1 MLIYRK
7 IRKHTLILICI
18 CLLLVGC
25 ADDGMRSD
33 SEENQPVVNELSD
46 HPIIWDI
53 EDSDLNGMPFQE
65 NKGIYKED
73 IDDRVITLYL
83 TVYPTPDEE
92 GNMLTMDDF
101 DRIQAREMDYN
112 PELEVL
118 VQEGDDGGLLTDGF
132 GSNALEP
139 NGIIRVRGHS
149 ARGGL
154 YKSFKVKLYDRAGT
168 FQGQKVFNLNKH
180 PFDTT
185 KVTNKFS
192 FDYFEKLSDIGSFR
206 TQFVHLYIRDMAS
219 QGKEYVD
226 YGLYTHIEQ
235 PNKTYLRSRGLDD
248 SGNLYKARSFEFLRY
263 PDKLK
268 AEDDPEYDEAL
279 FDTVL
284 NIREGKSHKKLLQ
297 MLDDVNNMN
306 LDFNEVFN
314 KHFNRENYLTW
325 MGINI
330 LFGNEDTVS
339 QNFIIYSPQ
348 NAMTWYFLPWD
359 YDGAMKY
366 GERRGVSSVSDTMYG
381 VGRYWGVILH
391 RRFFRDPANIEAL
404 TAKIDELMET
414 ITPENTRALTDSY
427 KPVIRKYIDK
437 APDIGLLRTSPSF
450 VEPYLDSYQMIIEYN
465 RERYLKALE
474 NPMPVF
480 TAEPVQNQDGS
491 FVFSWEPS
499 YDLQRDLITYDLEV
513 ARDYHFSNVI
523 FSSKDRKETSVTTT
537 PLSSGIYYWRLTIK
551 DDKGN
556 IQYSFNNFLPP
567 GADGTLWGVSQLIVR

>member
-1 MLIYRK
+1 MLTHRK
-7 IRKHTLILICI
+7 IKKSVLTLACI
-18 CLLLVGC
+18 LLVGC
-25 ADDGMRSD
+25 VNDGSLSSMKVENNTGKDDVL
-33 SEENQPVVNELSD
+33 NN
-46 HPIIWDI
+46 PIIWDI
-53 EDSDLNGMPFQE
+53 ENSPLNDMPLQE
-65 NKGIYKED
+65 NKGVYKED
-73 IDDRVITLYL
+73 IDNEVITLYL
-83 TVYPTPDEE
+83 TVYPTPDKE
-92 GNMLTMDDF
+92 GNVLTMEDF
-101 DRIQAREMDYN
+101 DRIQARQMDYN

-118 VQEGDDGGLLTDGF
+118 VQEGDESGPVSDGF
-132 GSNALEP
+132 GFKALEP

-168 FQGQKVFNLNKH
+168 FRGQKVFNLNKH

-192 FDYFEKLSDIGSFR
+192 FDYFEKLSDITSFR
-206 TQFVHLYIRDMAS
+206 TQFVHLYIKDMS
-219 QGKEYVD
+219 LQNKEYVD

-235 PNKTYLRSRGLDD
+235 PNKTFLRSRGLDD
-248 SGNLYKARSFEFLRY
+248 EGNLYKARSFEFLRY

-268 AEDDPEYDEAL
+268 AEDDPEYDEEV

-284 NIREGKSHKKLLQ
+284 NIREGKSHKKLLN

-359 YDGAMKY
+359 YDGGMRY
-366 GERRGVSSVSDTMYG
+366 GERQGVASVSDNMYG
-381 VGRYWGVILH
+381 VGRYWGVIFH
-391 RRFFRDPANIEAL
+391 RRFFRDPENIDAL
-404 TAKIDELMET
+404 TSKINELMEI
-414 ITPENTRALTDSY
+414 ITPENTKALTDSY
-427 KPVIRKYIDK
+427 KPVIRKYLYNT
-437 APDIGLLRTSPSF
+437 PDIGLLRTDPSF
-450 VEPYLDSYQMIIEYN
+450 VEPYLDSYQKIIEYN
-465 RERYLKALE
+465 HERYLKALQ

-480 TAEPVQNQDGS
+480 TTAPIKNEDGG
-491 FVFSWEPS
+491 FGFSWEPS
-499 YDLQRDLITYDLEV
+499 YDLQRDLITYDFEI
-513 ARDYHFSNVI
+513 ARDYNFSNIV
-523 FSSKDRKETSVTTT
+523 FSNKDIKETSINTT
-537 PLSSGIYYWRLTIK
+537 PLSPGTYYWRLIIK

-556 IQYSFNNFLPP
+556 IQYCFNNYLPP
-567 GADGTLWGVSQLIVR
+567 GADKTLWGVSQLIVR